1 MKQIF
6 KLVKG
11 NKMTKHE
18 FIAICLEN
26 SIEPNIALENDK
38 LNNALCDRDDE
49 KVEKIIKEEF

>member
-1 MKQIF
+1 
-6 KLVKG
+6 
-11 NKMTKHE
+11 MTKNE